1 MCAGSGRRGVV
12 EVIVRDDV
20 LGLDGGDLGRGGR
33 AGPTLPVARCR
44 ATGPCGEPMV
54 SGPIIG
60 PYKFYAEYMTTS
72 QVPQP
77 PLESEDMLALDRQVC
92 FALSVAARNVV
103 AVYRPVLEPLGLT
116 HPQYLVM
123 LALWQHG
130 QLSVKELSGLL
141 QLDPGTL
148 SPLLKRLEAAGLLRR
163 ERDPR
168 DQRNLALAL
177 TDKGRA
183 LREQAE
189 KIPAGIVER
198 LGMPVEQL
206 MNLHEVLTQVIA
218 ASQQA
223 LAHPAA
229 GDQAGPEATVA

>member
-1 MCAGSGRRGVV
+1 
-12 EVIVRDDV
+12 
-20 LGLDGGDLGRGGR
+20 L
-33 AGPTLPVARCR
+33 
-44 ATGPCGEPMV
+44 
-54 SGPIIG
+54 
-60 PYKFYAEYMTTS
+60 
-72 QVPQP
+72 VPQAIYADRVTTDEISP
-77 PLESEDMLALDRQVC
+77 PDPESADMLALERQVC

-103 AVYRPVLEPLGLT
+103 GVYRPVLEPLGLT

-130 QLSVKELSGLL
+130 TVSVKELSGLL

-163 ERDPR
+163 ERDAR

-177 TDKGRA
+177 TERGAA
-183 LREQAE
+183 LRAEAE

-198 LGMPVEQL
+198 LGVPVDEL
-206 MNLHEVLTQVIA
+206 MALQRALTQVIA

-223 LAHPAA
+223 IAA
-229 GDQAGPEATVA
+229 TAGQSEPRATVA